1 MKALWALVARDV
13 RLSYGRGGVV
23 LPVVF
28 FLLVATL
35 YPFGVGPDGPL
46 LAKTGGGVL
55 WIAALLA
62 ALLPID
68 RLIAPDMD
76 QGMLDQLTVRGV
88 GDEVT
93 GLAKLIAHWLGF
105 GPPLMIAVVPA
116 AALLRLDGE
125 TLWRLELGLLAGTP
139 GLAALAVMIAA
150 ITAGLRGA
158 GPIAGLLML
167 PLAIPLLIFGA
178 GSLDPQSMGALK
190 LLAACSMLAVS
201 IAPFVA
207 GAAIRAARE

>member
-1 MKALWALVARDV
+1 MKVLWALVARDV
-13 RLSYGRGGVV
+13 RLAYGRGGVA

-35 YPFGVGPDGPL
+35 FPFGVGPDGPL

-62 ALLPID
+62 ALLPIE

-76 QGMLDQLTVRGV
+76 QGMLDQLAVRGI
-88 GDEVT
+88 GDEII

-105 GPPLMIAVVPA
+105 GPPLMIAAIPA
-116 AALLRLDGE
+116 AALLRLEGD
-125 TLWRLELGLLAGTP
+125 TLGRLELGLLIGTP

-150 ITAGLRGA
+150 ITAGLRSAGA
-158 GPIAGLLML
+158 LAGLLLL

-178 GSLDPQSMGALK
+178 GSLDPQGMSALK
-190 LLAACSMLAVS
+190 LLAACSMLA
-201 IAPFVA
+201 IAISPFAV